1 MITTLFNSQVQFF
14 NSGATLSLAFRV
26 QALKKLYKA
35 LKRNENLLNEAIFS
49 DFGKSAFENYSTEL
63 STVYSEINEALYNL
77 SFWAAKRKVKTNLA
91 NFPGSSYIFRD
102 PFGTALIIG
111 AWNYPYQLTL
121 GPLVPA
127 IAAGNTVFLKPSELS
142 PSCSAVLKKILSE
155 VFDEK
160 HVVVIEGDAGVTS
173 TLLNQPF
180 DKFFFTGSPR
190 VGKIVMKAAS
200 EHLASVT
207 LELGGKSPCIV
218 TADANLAMAAKRIVW
233 GKFLNAGQTCIAP
246 DYVIVEKRVEQQL
259 LTLIKQQ
266 ILKVFGD
273 DASASEAYVRI
284 INQRHFDRICGLID
298 SSKVFTGG
306 KADAQKL
313 NIEPT
318 VMRDVKLSDAVMQ
331 EEIFGPVLPVLS
343 VENRDE
349 VFDLIRNHRNPL
361 ALYLFTSSRKYRKQI
376 LQRVPFGGGAVNDTV
391 MHFVNPNLPF
401 GGVGYSGM
409 GSYHG
414 KYGFDCFSREKG
426 VVYKATWFE
435 PFMKYPP
442 YNSFKKWLLKFVVE

>member
-1 MITTLFNSQVQFF
+1 V
-14 NSGATLSLAFRV
+14 
-26 QALKKLYKA
+26 
-35 LKRNENLLNEAIFS
+35 
-49 DFGKSAFENYSTEL
+49 
-63 STVYSEINEALYNL
+63 
-77 SFWAAKRKVKTNLA
+77 
-91 NFPGSSYIFRD
+91 
-102 PFGTALIIG
+102 
-111 AWNYPYQLTL
+111 
-121 GPLVPA
+121 
-127 IAAGNTVFLKPSELS
+127 VF
-142 PSCSAVLKKILSE
+142 
-155 VFDEK
+155 
-160 HVVVIEGDAGVTS
+160 EGDAGVTS

-190 VGKIVMKAAS
+190 VGKIVMKAAA

-218 TADANLAMAAKRIVW
+218 TADANLSMAAKRIVW

-284 INQRHFDRICGLID
+284 INQRQFDRICGLID
-298 SSKVFTGG
+298 PSKVFTGG

-313 NIEPT
+313 YIEPT

-391 MHFVNPNLPF
+391 MHFVNSNLPF